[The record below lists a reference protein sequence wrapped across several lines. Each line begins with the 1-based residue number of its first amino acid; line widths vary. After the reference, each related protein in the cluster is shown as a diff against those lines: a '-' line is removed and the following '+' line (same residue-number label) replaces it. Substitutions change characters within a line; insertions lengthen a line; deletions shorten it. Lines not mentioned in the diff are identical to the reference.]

1 LSEPATVTTFLF
13 TDIEGSTRLWE
24 EDPERMR
31 PALAR
36 HDAIARAAVE
46 GNRGT
51 VVKMTGD
58 GVHAAFQ
65 DPLDAIHATL
75 QIQQALADPQQTHGM
90 VLAVR
95 CGLHAGPVEQRD
107 NDFYGTA
114 VNRAARIMGAAH
126 GGQMLLSRTVAEMT
140 LGRLPHGVAL
150 RDLGS
155 IRLRDVGSAEYVF
168 QLVHP
173 GLRQDFPAL
182 RSLAGTP
189 NNLPHQVTS
198 FVGRE
203 RELAD
208 IARLLGENRLLTLVG
223 MGGLGK
229 TRLSLQVADAQME
242 SFPDGVWFVELAPL
256 RDPRLVTQLVAT
268 ALGVKEDAQRP
279 VAEAVANYARDR
291 RLLLILDN
299 CEHILSSCAEF
310 ARWLLLSAPLAKIL
324 ASSREPLY
332 VYGEATYTIAGLAVP
347 ESPATSSAPAASR
360 YEAVRLFVDRAR
372 AVQPTFEI
380 GPANAQAVASIC
392 RQLDGIPLALEL
404 AAARVRT
411 IPVQEI
417 AVRLGDRFRLLT
429 SRDSTVLPRQQTLRA
444 LIDWSYDLL
453 APGEQA
459 LLRQLAVFA
468 GGWTLEAAEAVCECP
483 EQSVIDMLSRL
494 VEKSLVVLDPDSGR
508 YRLLETVRLY
518 AQDRLN
524 ESGEGES
531 ARDRHLAFY
540 CAFAAGAKAKL
551 VGPEADWLSR
561 VDRELE
567 NILVA
572 HDWANQAKRGG
583 ELGLGLVTPVKFYWF
598 HRGLLELGLRLTV
611 EALERPGA
619 QKRDLARCKGLFD
632 AGQFLYFTGRYS
644 QARPYLEDSLA
655 IARELGDEKGV
666 AAVLQPLGMA
676 ALGQGQFVTAG
687 DYLEE
692 ALALAVKR
700 GNKRELAAALTVL
713 AQLRRVEGRPDA
725 ARQLYEQG
733 LAIAVELDDKES
745 VAISLLDLVMVS
757 DLADWK
763 RMREMLLEALAIAD
777 ELLSTRVMLS
787 ALEVCAGLA
796 AVQTAWERAAQFYGA
811 AEALAERTALRRDPA
826 DEAYLAPLIGKA
838 RDALGSAQ
846 FSAAESAGRV
856 LPYERAA
863 TAARAWLA
871 EVDAA
876 G

>member
-1 LSEPATVTTFLF
+1 
-13 TDIEGSTRLWE
+13 
-24 EDPERMR
+24 
-31 PALAR
+31 
-36 HDAIARAAVE
+36 
-46 GNRGT
+46 
-51 VVKMTGD
+51 
-58 GVHAAFQ
+58 
-65 DPLDAIHATL
+65 
-75 QIQQALADPQQTHGM
+75 
-90 VLAVR
+90 
-95 CGLHAGPVEQRD
+95 
-107 NDFYGTA
+107 
-114 VNRAARIMGAAH
+114 
-126 GGQMLLSRTVAEMT
+126 
-140 LGRLPHGVAL
+140 
-150 RDLGS
+150 
-155 IRLRDVGSAEYVF
+155 
-168 QLVHP
+168 
-173 GLRQDFPAL
+173 
-182 RSLAGTP
+182 
-189 NNLPHQVTS
+189 
-198 FVGRE
+198 
-203 RELAD
+203 
-208 IARLLGENRLLTLVG
+208 
-223 MGGLGK
+223 
-229 TRLSLQVADAQME
+229 
-242 SFPDGVWFVELAPL
+242 
-256 RDPRLVTQLVAT
+256 
-268 ALGVKEDAQRP
+268 
-279 VAEAVANYARDR
+279 
-291 RLLLILDN
+291 
-299 CEHILSSCAEF
+299 
-310 ARWLLLSAPLAKIL
+310 
-324 ASSREPLY
+324 
-332 VYGEATYTIAGLAVP
+332 
-347 ESPATSSAPAASR
+347 
-360 YEAVRLFVDRAR
+360 
-372 AVQPTFEI
+372 
-380 GPANAQAVASIC
+380 
-392 RQLDGIPLALEL
+392 
-404 AAARVRT
+404 
-411 IPVQEI
+411 
-417 AVRLGDRFRLLT
+417 
-429 SRDSTVLPRQQTLRA
+429 
-444 LIDWSYDLL
+444 
-453 APGEQA
+453 
-459 LLRQLAVFA
+459 
-468 GGWTLEAAEAVCECP
+468 
-483 EQSVIDMLSRL
+483 
-494 VEKSLVVLDPDSGR
+494 
-508 YRLLETVRLY
+508 
-518 AQDRLN
+518 
-524 ESGEGES
+524 
-531 ARDRHLAFY
+531 
-540 CAFAAGAKAKL
+540 
-551 VGPEADWLSR
+551 
-561 VDRELE
+561 
-567 NILVA
+567 
-572 HDWANQAKRGG
+572 
-583 ELGLGLVTPVKFYWF
+583 
-598 HRGLLELGLRLTV
+598 LLELGLRLTV